1 MAWTPLL
8 LGFLAHCTG
17 SMAAYVVT
25 QPPLVSVTPGQ
36 TASITCGG
44 DNIASRY
51 VSWHQQKPGQTPVTI
66 INGNNNQPSGIPEQ
80 FSGSKSGNMATLT
93 ISGVQA
99 KDEAD
104 YYCLP
109 YQGGSYTS
117 Q

>member
-1 MAWTPLL
+1 PLL
-8 LGFLAHCTG
+8 FSLAG

-109 YQGGSYTS
+109 YQGGS
-117 Q
+117 